1 MTAPVLG
8 PALAALVLVLSF
20 AILREQRLGGT
31 VALLRW
37 HLGATAAGAIA
48 IGRGPG
54 AGMLVAGGIVLLAS
68 AIWIGGVLG
77 RLDRRTGHASREPAS
92 MTSIPLIAA
101 GLGLTAL
108 AVLAVTGA
116 GTAPGRQQSALALAA
131 TLLGLLSASRP
142 SPPALYL
149 ARFAALADG
158 LALLGA
164 GSNLVLFAAA
174 AVLAPGLLV
183 VATATI
189 GRAGGLPT
197 GGETRP

>member
-1 MTAPVLG
+1 MMAMLAP
-8 PALAALVLVLSF
+8 AFAALVLVLSF
-20 AILREQRLGGT
+20 AILRERRLGGT
-31 VALLRW
+31 VSLLRW
-37 HLGATAAGAIA
+37 HLGATAAGASA
-48 IGRGPG
+48 IGHAPG
-54 AGMLVAGGIVLLAS
+54 GAAGMLAAGSLVLLAS
-68 AIWIGGVLG
+68 AIWIGRVLA
-77 RLDRRTGHASREPAS
+77 RLDRRTGHASQAAS
-92 MTSIPLIAA
+92 MMSIPLIAA

-108 AVLAVTGA
+108 AVLVVTDA
-116 GTAPGRQQSALALAA
+116 GTASGREQNALALAA

-174 AVLAPGLLV
+174 AVLTPGLLV

-197 GGETRP
+197 GGETWP